1 MHQYKLHFLVIFL
14 FTSVPIKALEK
25 HNLNIFFEF
34 PVKNSYEMEFI
45 ENVKLI
51 KIQDIKEYL
60 DSQNW
65 VETYFFK
72 RFLLGDSYLVIKQ
85 YQPISKWNNSFFI
98 NKQMRMIGMMKKMN
112 DL

>member
-51 KIQDIKEYL
+51 KIAKDIDEAASNL
-60 DSQNW
+60 
-65 VETYFFK
+65 
-72 RFLLGDSYLVIKQ
+72 
-85 YQPISKWNNSFFI
+85 
-98 NKQMRMIGMMKKMN
+98 MRMPN
-112 DL
+112 S